1 MLSPARTAAQMR
13 GAVPVASP
21 RPAMTLTAPQAR
33 VSMRASE
40 VSIGGRPVE
49 AARAPIQQRRG
60 PFESLR
66 VTGGPGHGVDAVQDE
81 GGGEHR
87 AGEGTK
93 QIHAFILA
101 LHGSQGQYSQG

>member
-40 VSIGGRPVE
+40 VSIGGRP
-49 AARAPIQQRRG
+49 AL
-60 PFESLR
+60 SSS
-66 VTGGPGHGVDAVQDE
+66 GV
-81 GGGEHR
+81 
-87 AGEGTK
+87 
-93 QIHAFILA
+93 A
-101 LHGSQGQYSQG
+101 LSNRSA